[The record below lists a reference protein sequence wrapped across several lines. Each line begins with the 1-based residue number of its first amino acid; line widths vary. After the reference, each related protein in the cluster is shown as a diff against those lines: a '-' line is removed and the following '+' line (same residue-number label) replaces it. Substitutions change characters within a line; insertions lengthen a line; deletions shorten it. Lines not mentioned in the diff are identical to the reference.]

1 MVAMRSWIR
10 PRGAHHASFPAM
22 RISMPSSMRPAP
34 AALITALTVG
44 RSLARSVTG
53 MTASG
58 AAPSGPG
65 SASSK

>member
-1 MVAMRSWIR
+1 
-10 PRGAHHASFPAM
+10 M

-34 AALITALTVG
+34 AARITALTVG